1 VRPGEADVPV
11 TDLVLRLTGPWR
23 RLGDEHLPH
32 TDSRGIREWMLMIGI
47 RQLSRML
54 RPESPSLDVAE
65 RLLSLLL
72 NDDRSAVRVVWLTE
86 THYVA
91 CDHSYLAL
99 ESNDNDPHDPFW
111 SVILHCENHRMYALR
126 LWGAARG
133 VRPDPNVLRVL
144 HRLVGLST
152 VVQYAYVSINE
163 ERFPDMLP
171 GIDDFVSMAR
181 SRRQV
186 MTLSRVSADTGRA
199 LAYNCNPLV
208 TLWAGLSDWTDH
220 GAALIEAM
228 GMNQCPATLRL
239 SKIPARLKRSLA
251 AAISTTS
258 SLEDLDLSVRSLS
271 HDTALFEAI
280 GRNQS
285 IRVLHVDIAE
295 PLSDAKAA
303 NDSERSWVSLCR
315 STSIEAITIS
325 AYTSFENRY
334 ISEEMRRQSA
344 ELVGK
349 HIRSNKRITR
359 LKCSPS
365 THDEGILAA
374 RVAPVLRLNRF
385 RLIVAALSD
394 GLGDGEGA
402 ESRVSAVIESPLVRR
417 HPELMYYLLKAT
429 LRPS

>member
-1 VRPGEADVPV
+1 
-11 TDLVLRLTGPWR
+11 
-23 RLGDEHLPH
+23 
-32 TDSRGIREWMLMIGI
+32 
-47 RQLSRML
+47 
-54 RPESPSLDVAE
+54 
-65 RLLSLLL
+65 
-72 NDDRSAVRVVWLTE
+72 VVWLTE

-91 CDHSYLAL
+91 SDDLY
-99 ESNDNDPHDPFW
+99 DNDPHDPFW
-111 SVILHCENHRMYALR
+111 SVILHCEELRTYALQ
-126 LWGAARG
+126 LWGAASG
-133 VRPDPNVLRVL
+133 VLPDPDVLRVL
-144 HRLVGLST
+144 HRLFGLCT
-152 VVQYAYVSINE
+152 VVQGAYVEFIE